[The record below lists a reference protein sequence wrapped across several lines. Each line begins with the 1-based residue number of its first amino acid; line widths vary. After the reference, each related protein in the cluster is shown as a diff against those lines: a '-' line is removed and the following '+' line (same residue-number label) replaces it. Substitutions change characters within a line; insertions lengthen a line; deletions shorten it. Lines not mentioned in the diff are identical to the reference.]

1 MNNFKVLEHSG
12 LRQWFVPREDRDT
25 PIKAEQ
31 LREIQRISQ
40 TQPKTFAILL
50 YSLMERADTYRR
62 KKDSDARRSS

>member
-31 LREIQRISQ
+31 LREIQQNQSDPAQNIRYPIIFTDGKGGYLSQ
-40 TQPKTFAILL
+40 
-50 YSLMERADTYRR
+50 
-62 KKDSDARRSS
+62 